1 MAEQGVKIKSSIIQK
16 PNYLLYGFLIAILVV
31 CTAIALVMIGYCL
44 RKNWTIEEL
53 HQQTYRELQYKLSIN
68 HENSDVFDAQNDFV
82 NHKSELIADEED
94 DLDNFNLDIQQ
105 DLVDS
110 GKRYLK
116 LYAKK
121 KNKIKK
127 FKVSRRDRLNEL
139 IRIIN
144 DDFAKLTEQAN

>member
-1 MAEQGVKIKSSIIQK
+1 M
-16 PNYLLYGFLIAILVV
+16 
-31 CTAIALVMIGYCL
+31 
-44 RKNWTIEEL
+44 
-53 HQQTYRELQYKLSIN
+53 
-68 HENSDVFDAQNDFV
+68 
-82 NHKSELIADEED
+82 IADEED

-116 LYAKK
+116 LFAKK

-144 DDFAKLTEQAN
+144 DDFTKLAEQA